1 MAQAVLTIPYTNGDD
16 NQIWLKGTGT
26 AGQVWNFTVS
36 GLPTGA
42 TIVSVKLTFTSG
54 NTYNAPGRT
63 EIFWG
68 TSEIADNRLW
78 YVSNSSGGGESRTV
92 DLSSHVTDNGTYS
105 LYFRKVANSA
115 GTQSNVYFSGVT
127 VTVTYEKPAGT
138 IKHAES
144 GQLVT
149 YRLYHA
155 ENGSLVPYDICHAEN
170 GQLVKY

>member
-1 MAQAVLTIPYTNGDD
+1 MAQTVLSIPYTDGDD

-26 AGQVWNFTVS
+26 AGQVWKFTVS
-36 GLPTGA
+36 LPKGA
-42 TIVSVKLTFTSG
+42 TIISTRLTFASG
-54 NTYNAPGRT
+54 NTYNVPGRT

-68 TSEIADNRLW
+68 TSEIAANRLW
-78 YVSNSSGGGESRTV
+78 YVSQSSGGGESHTV
-92 DLSSHVTDNGTYS
+92 DLSSHVTGNGTYS

-127 VTVTYEKPAGT
+127 VTITYEKPAGT
-138 IKHAES
+138 IKRAEG

-170 GQLVKY
+170 GSLVKY

>member
-1 MAQAVLTIPYTNGDD
+1 MAQAVLTIPYTDGDD
-16 NQIWLKGTGT
+16 NQIWLKGKDT
-26 AGQVWNFTVS
+26 AGQVWKFTVS
-36 GLPTGA
+36 IHSGA
-42 TIVSVKLTFTSG
+42 TIVSATLTFASG
-54 NTYNAPGRT
+54 NTYNPPGRT

-68 TSEIADNRLW
+68 ASEVAANRLW
-78 YVSNSSGGGESRTV
+78 YVAQSGGGGESRTV
-92 DLSSHVTDNGTYS
+92 DLSSHVTGNGTYS

-115 GTQSNVYFSGVT
+115 GTQSNVYFTGVT
-127 VTVTYEKPAGT
+127 VTITYEKPAGT

-149 YRLYHA
+149 YRLYRA